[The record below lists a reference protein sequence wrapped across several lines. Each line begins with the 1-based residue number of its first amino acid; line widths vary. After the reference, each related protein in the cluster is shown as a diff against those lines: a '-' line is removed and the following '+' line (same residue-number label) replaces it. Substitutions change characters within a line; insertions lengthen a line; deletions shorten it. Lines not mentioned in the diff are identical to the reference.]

1 MRVKLKAGQARNDQ
15 GLLLTIAATALPLAE
30 YPRALGETFH
40 GGIGVAPLEVDVAQ
54 NAQDLGDEAVVGAE
68 GELGNAQDL
77 GVDGQSLVGLAAGLV
92 DLAHGAA
99 DDGDVL
105 VVRADGPAEDVD
117 GLAVRVH
124 GLPIPAGVLQD
135 LTELV
140 QRIGHVGME
149 LVGCGV
155 EGGPADG
162 QGGLKGLD
170 GFGDGVVEQ
179 LHHPDVVQGGAD
191 LRLGRGGEAGQ
202 FLLQGCSTG
211 ITSKLGGKVRAV
223 SEGVLGVADALEGQA
238 DVVQGA
244 VDGEVTVAVQRS
256 ADAQRL
262 PPELDGL
269 GGIAVGKVKAGHE
282 AEGVDDGG
290 LDADGL
296 LPLLHLVVVV
306 VVLLGG
312 SGRLEVGK
320 GGLLEVE
327 SPGQNLDGLG
337 GIVGLVPHPGQ
348 IVEDARRQSRL
359 DVGLDDALGHVEE
372 LGGLLEG
379 AVGRMDEAHVEEGDG
394 RTAVVVGDAVLLVEV
409 DEGHV
414 RVNVRVHVR
423 YGGVD
428 NNVQGVGVYDLGD
441 GVGIHGIVVQVVVA
455 GSIAVVGGRSV
466 GQIEQVKAGQ
476 FVGEAGRVGKL
487 RLPQGLFLPFGL
499 VGFLGHLLGQFGR
512 DDGRSDGGVD
522 RYTVV
527 GIAKT
532 VHPYSDGLLV
542 RFEGAGGF
550 ATLVI
555 HGPDVVQRRRQPPGR
570 RDVHAPAS
578 TVPLFL
584 RGGRRSRRP
593 HDAVVRRRTRPATDT
608 AGTAGTAV
616 RRRRERSLLH
626 VEARRRQ
633 RRRRLTRRHL
643 RRSLRHWTEAGR
655 GEGHGMY
662 FVCLFSLY

>member
-1 MRVKLKAGQARNDQ
+1 MKLKAGQARNDQ
-15 GLLLTIAATALPLAE
+15 GLLLTIAAIALPLAQ
-30 YPRALGETFH
+30 YPRALGEALH

-54 NAQDLGDEAVVGAE
+54 NAQDLGDEAIVGAE

-105 VVRADGPAEDVD
+105 VVRADGPAEDVG

-124 GLPIPAGVLQD
+124 GLPVPAGVLQD
-135 LTELV
+135 LAELV
-140 QRIGHVGME
+140 LRVGHVGME

-162 QGGLKGLD
+162 QGGLEGLD
-170 GFGDGVVEQ
+170 GFGDRVVVQ

-202 FLLQGCSTG
+202 LLLQGSGSSAGTTG
-211 ITSKLGGKVRAV
+211 GKLGGKVRAV

-244 VDGEVTVAVQRS
+244 VDGEVSVTVQRS
-256 ADAQRL
+256 ADAQGL

-306 VVLLGG
+306 VVVLLGG
-312 SGRLEVGK
+312 GATGLEVGK
-320 GGLLEVE
+320 GGLLEME

-359 DVGLDDALGHVEE
+359 DVRLDDALGHVEE

-379 AVGRMDEAHVEEGDG
+379 SVGCMDEAHVEEGDG
-394 RTAVVVGDAVLLVEV
+394 RTAVVVGDAVLLVKVE
-409 DEGHV
+409 EGTV
-414 RVNVRVHVR
+414 VRVHVR
-423 YGGVD
+423 CGGVD
-428 NNVQGVGVYDLGD
+428 NVQGVGVDDLGD
-441 GVGIHGIVVQVVVA
+441 GVGVHGVVVQVVVA
-455 GSIAVVGGRSV
+455 GRIAVVGRPI
-466 GQIEQVKAGQ
+466 GQIEQVEAGQ
-476 FVGEAGRVGKL
+476 FVGEAVRVGKL
-487 RLPQGLFLPFGL
+487 RLPQGLFL
-499 VGFLGHLLGQFGR
+499 
-512 DDGRSDGGVD
+512 
-522 RYTVV
+522 
-527 GIAKT
+527 
-532 VHPYSDGLLV
+532 
-542 RFEGAGGF
+542 
-550 ATLVI
+550 
-555 HGPDVVQRRRQPPGR
+555 
-570 RDVHAPAS
+570 
-578 TVPLFL
+578 
-584 RGGRRSRRP
+584 
-593 HDAVVRRRTRPATDT
+593 
-608 AGTAGTAV
+608 
-616 RRRRERSLLH
+616 
-626 VEARRRQ
+626 
-633 RRRRLTRRHL
+633 
-643 RRSLRHWTEAGR
+643 
-655 GEGHGMY
+655 
-662 FVCLFSLY
+662 